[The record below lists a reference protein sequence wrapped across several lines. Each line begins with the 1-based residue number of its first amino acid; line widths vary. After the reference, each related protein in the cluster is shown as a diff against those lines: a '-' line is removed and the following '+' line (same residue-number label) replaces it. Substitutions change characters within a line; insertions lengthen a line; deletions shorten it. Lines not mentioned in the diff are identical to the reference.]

1 MVTEV
6 KMPSAAL
13 KVVPLRHWGRWVGG
27 IVALAA
33 VVGIIGSLITNPNL
47 DVGTIMEYMFRPEI
61 LKGIGMTLFL
71 TVVSMVLGVALAILV
86 AVMRL
91 SENPVLR
98 VVSSGYTWFF
108 RGTPLLV
115 QIIFWGF
122 LGALYSR
129 VTIGIPFTDIVFFDE
144 PTSAVI
150 PATVAAIIALTLN
163 EAAYASEIVRAGLLS
178 VDTGQGEAST
188 ALGLTRGQTM
198 RTIVL
203 PQAMRI
209 IIPPMGNQTISM
221 LKATS
226 LVAIVGGQELLTA
239 VQTVYAQNFRTIPLL
254 AVAALWYLAMV
265 SVLSVGQYFLERH
278 YGRSATRKGVRTVSQ
293 RLVRSERSE

>member
-1 MVTEV
+1 MVAEAKAST
-6 KMPSAAL
+6 ATL
-13 KVVPLRHWGRWVGG
+13 KVVPLKHWGRWIGGTFALLAAAG
-27 IVALAA
+27 IV
-33 VVGIIGSLITNPNL
+33 GSLITNPNL
-47 DVGTIMEYMFRPEI
+47 DVGTIIEYMFRPEI
-61 LKGIGMTLFL
+61 FKGIGMTLFL
-71 TVVSMVLGVALAILV
+71 TVVSMVLGVALAILI

-98 VVSSGYTWFF
+98 TISSAYTWFF

-122 LGALYSR
+122 LGALYAR
-129 VTIGIPFTDIVFFDE
+129 ITIGIPFTNIVFFDE
-144 PTSAVI
+144 ATSAVI

-178 VDTGQGEAST
+178 VDTGQAEAST
-188 ALGLTRGQTM
+188 ALGLTHGQTM

-203 PQAMRI
+203 PQAMKI

-239 VQTVYAQNFRTIPLL
+239 VQTIYAQNFRTIPLL

-265 SVLSVGQYFLERH
+265 TVLSIGQHFLERH
-278 YGRSATRKGVRTVSQ
+278 YGRSATRNGVRTVAQ
-293 RLVRSERSE
+293 RLVRSESGE